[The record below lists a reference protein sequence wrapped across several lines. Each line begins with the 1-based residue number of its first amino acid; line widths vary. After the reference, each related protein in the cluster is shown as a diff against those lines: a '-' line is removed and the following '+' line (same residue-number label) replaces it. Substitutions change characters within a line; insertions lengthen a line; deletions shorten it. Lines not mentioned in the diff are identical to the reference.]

1 MGCPGESSALCVCVQ
16 VVMLSSVSDLLTYID
31 EQQLTPELGGT
42 LEYCHSEWVI
52 FRTVSAGWPW
62 ALSQLGLPGEGF
74 QTGSGH
80 WGAESD
86 PQSHCTS
93 CVDLPR
99 RQGVLGFDGL
109 AGELDD

>member
-1 MGCPGESSALCVCVQ
+1 MPGVCVPGRNGDPQLTAVPCVQ

-52 FRTVSAGWPW
+52 FRTVSAAGRGLSAGCGSPRRVGTQAASTGW
-62 ALSQLGLPGEGF
+62 
-74 QTGSGH
+74 
-80 WGAESD
+80 AESN

-93 CVDLPR
+93 WVRRAKEPR
-99 RQGVLGFDGL
+99 GV
-109 AGELDD
+109 EL